1 MATTKRRT
9 VEREVVLDWACI
21 AARALDDKKGTDTV
35 VLDVGAVLAITDF
48 FVISSAPNKR
58 LVRTLAEEV
67 EEQLVQHGG
76 PRPLRVEGLSDL
88 SWVLMDYGDIVV
100 HVFADEIRRFYDI
113 ERLYRDVPVVAWQE
127 QSAS

>member
-9 VEREVVLDWACI
+9 VEKEVVLEWACI

-35 VLDVGAVLAITDF
+35 VLDVGSVLAITDF
-48 FVISSAPNKR
+48 FVLTSAANKR
-58 LVRTLAEEV
+58 LVRTLADEV
-67 EEQLVQHGG
+67 EQQLAQSGG

-88 SWVLMDYGDIVV
+88 SWVLLDFGDLVV

-113 ERLYRDVPVVAWQE
+113 ERLYRDVPVIAWQD